1 MTALRNRAKQIRNR
15 GKQKLAANGQSPS
28 QPRVGGPGA
37 AAARDGEGPGRS
49 GEYGLQG
56 AAGLGGLC
64 TRGVQSAPPPPFLR
78 TNRTRRVLHPVLIG
92 HAASFTPY

>member
-1 MTALRNRAKQIRNR
+1 MTAVRNRGKQIRNR

-64 TRGVQSAPPPPFLR
+64 TRAVQSAPPPP
-78 TNRTRRVLHPVLIG
+78 VP
-92 HAASFTPY
+92 SY

>member
-1 MTALRNRAKQIRNR
+1 MTAVRKRGKQIRNR

-37 AAARDGEGPGRS
+37 AAAVTARGRADQVCPVSRAGRDW
-49 GEYGLQG
+49 
-56 AAGLGGLC
+56 AASVRAGY
-64 TRGVQSAPPPPFLR
+64 RAPPPPRSF
-78 TNRTRRVLHPVLIG
+78 VLIG

>member
-1 MTALRNRAKQIRNR
+1 MTAVRNRGKQIRNR

-56 AAGLGGLC
+56 GAGRGGLC
-64 TRGVQSAPPPPFLR
+64 PRGGQRPPPP
-78 TNRTRRVLHPVLIG
+78 PVP
-92 HAASFTPY
+92 SY